1 MNTDDI
7 YGLAERVIAAAREAK
22 VTIASAE
29 SLTGGAICATLC
41 DVPGASQ
48 VIHGAA
54 VAYSAKMKHRV
65 LEVSAERLAQF
76 GSVDPVVAEQMAL
89 GARELWDAD
98 IAVAVTGVAGPGSAD
113 GKSAG
118 TVYIAVVAAGGAV
131 VRRCSFP
138 GQRAEVR
145 HATTA
150 AALEMLLDTICDD
163 LRDK

>member
-1 MNTDDI
+1 MNTDDL

-22 VTIASAE
+22 VTIVSAE

-48 VIHGAA
+48 VIRGAA
-54 VAYSAKMKHRV
+54 VTYSAEMKHRV

-76 GSVDPVVAEQMAL
+76 GPVDQVVAEQMAL
-89 GARELWDAD
+89 GARELFNAD

-113 GKSAG
+113 GKPAG
-118 TVYIAVVAAGGAV
+118 TVYIAVSTAGGAV
-131 VRRCSFP
+131 VRRCCLP
-138 GQRAEVR
+138 GQRAQVR
-145 HATTA
+145 HATVAT
-150 AALEMLLDTICDD
+150 ALEMLLDTIGDD